1 MVVNMRQNITIRITI
16 DLPMDFPV
24 SWDNDM
30 IEWHLNE
37 GTYCLDNLIDELSDY
52 SEENGRICQI
62 AKCKVID

>member
-1 MVVNMRQNITIRITI
+1 MKHKRTVRITI

-37 GTYCLDNLIDELSDY
+37 GTYCLDNLIDELFDY
-52 SEENGRICQI
+52 SEENGCICQI